1 MINTHLTDLL
11 VQKQTF
17 YRPKIAKRSVNRPG
31 SVKTDLIGGTA
42 FSLLFSTTSLC
53 ISFSKSFL
61 DVFSIQFINNNVLLS
76 LHSRGKATR
85 DSVKKVNS
93 SAFVISSGN

>member
-31 SVKTDLIGGTA
+31 TVKTDLIGGTGDIKEDPGR
-42 FSLLFSTTSLC
+42 C
-53 ISFSKSFL
+53 DDERWRIGDRQGVGGERK
-61 DVFSIQFINNNVLLS
+61 
-76 LHSRGKATR
+76 G
-85 DSVKKVNS
+85 
-93 SAFVISSGN
+93 